1 MDLRQEYNNIQ
12 IKEGNKQKTAF
23 TTLMELFEPT
33 IMFFSLTNSL
43 ATFQAMINNLLRD
56 LINKGNVAFFI
67 DDILVATET
76 VEGYDKIVEEV
87 LKYIEENDFYIKPE
101 KYTWKVQEVGF
112 LGVIL
117 GPDRIKI
124 EKKKVKAVLEWLV
137 SRNVKDIQKFLGLVN
152 YY

>member
-1 MDLRQEYNNIQ
+1 
-12 IKEGNKQKTAF
+12 
-23 TTLMELFEPT
+23 MELFEPT

>member
-1 MDLRQEYNNIQ
+1 
-12 IKEGNKQKTAF
+12 
-23 TTLMELFEPT
+23 MELFEPT

-76 VEGYDKIVEEV
+76 VEKYDKIVEEV
-87 LKYIEENDFYIKPE
+87 LKYIEENDFYVKPE
-101 KYTWKVQEVGF
+101 KYTWKVQEVGY

>member
-1 MDLRQEYNNIQ
+1 
-12 IKEGNKQKTAF
+12 
-23 TTLMELFEPT
+23 MELFEPT

-76 VEGYDKIVEEV
+76 VEKYDKIVEEV
-87 LKYIEENDFYIKPE
+87 LKYIEENDFYVKPE

>member
-1 MDLRQEYNNIQ
+1 
-12 IKEGNKQKTAF
+12 
-23 TTLMELFEPT
+23 MELFEPT

-87 LKYIEENDFYIKPE
+87 LKYIEENDFYVKPE

>member
-1 MDLRQEYNNIQ
+1 
-12 IKEGNKQKTAF
+12 
-23 TTLMELFEPT
+23 MELFEPT

-76 VEGYDKIVEEV
+76 VEKYDKIVEEV
-87 LKYIEENDFYIKPE
+87 LKYIEENDFYVKPE

-124 EKKKVKAVLEWLV
+124 EKKKVKAVLEWPA

>member
-1 MDLRQEYNNIQ
+1 
-12 IKEGNKQKTAF
+12 
-23 TTLMELFEPT
+23 MELFELT

-87 LKYIEENDFYIKPE
+87 LKYIEENDFYVKPE

-124 EKKKVKAVLEWLV
+124 EKKKVKAVLEWPA

>member
-1 MDLRQEYNNIQ
+1 
-12 IKEGNKQKTAF
+12 
-23 TTLMELFEPT
+23 MELFEPT

-87 LKYIEENDFYIKPE
+87 LKYIEENDFYVKPE

-124 EKKKVKAVLEWLV
+124 EKKKVKAVLEWPA

>member
-1 MDLRQEYNNIQ
+1 
-12 IKEGNKQKTAF
+12 
-23 TTLMELFEPT
+23 MELFEPT

-76 VEGYDKIVEEV
+76 VEGYNKIVEEV
-87 LKYIEENDFYIKPE
+87 LKYIEENDFYVKPE